1 MNIIEKFDDWN
12 KLKQEINLT
21 DSKTFY
27 IKERQVWYLHSWLN
41 IWFESNWKWE
51 DFKRP
56 VLVIK
61 KVWNMFFV
69 VSMTTKWKDDNKFYY
84 KLDNS
89 YFNKE
94 SYLVLSQV
102 KVVDKK
108 RFFELIWEISWQD
121 FREIKKELQNTL
133 F

>member
-1 MNIIEKFDDWN
+1 MNIIDKFDDWN
-12 KLKQEINLT
+12 KLKQEINFT
-21 DSKTFY
+21 DTKTFY
-27 IKERQVWYLHSWLN
+27 IKERQVWYLHSGLN
-41 IWFESNWKWE
+41 IWFESNWKWD

-89 YFNKE
+89 YFDKE

-108 RFFELIWEISWQD
+108 RFFEHIETIKEDD
-121 FREIKKELQNTL
+121 FLKIKKELKKIL